1 VKEVQRDT
9 ARQVSID
16 LLDYLPKHKRD
27 ELQRLIEEDPE
38 LWRPLP
44 GPQSAAFSSPADI
57 VGYGGA
63 AGGGKTDLAC
73 GLTLT
78 SHRKIGIFRRN
89 GTELEPIVDRI
100 ATLYG
105 NRDGF
110 NGQKNVWRLKRPD
123 GTPVLIEFCSYPNLG
138 DEQKQQGHDRDLY
151 VFDEASNQ
159 RESQVRFVMGW
170 LRSTFPGQRKR
181 VLMTFNPPTD
191 VEGRWIVRYFAPWLD
206 KKHKNPAKP
215 GELRWFAVD
224 TDGED
229 IEVPDDRPF
238 VWDDDG
244 ERCYDF
250 DEADYQGE
258 RSVRLQ
264 RPMSRT
270 FIPSRVTDNPFLAN
284 SGYVRNLQSLPEPLR
299 SMMLFGDFSAGLE
312 DDPFQVIPTQW
323 VEDAM
328 KRWRRKK
335 KRKPMDSMGVDIAR
349 GGKDKTILFRRHGMW
364 IDDPIVYPGENTPD
378 GATTSGL
385 IIAALR
391 DQAPIHID
399 VVGVGSSPYDFLRNA
414 NQQVIG
420 INAGNK
426 TEETDKAGV
435 LAFGNKKTAMW
446 WKLREALDPT
456 NNTGIQLPDCPE
468 LLADLT
474 LPKWDISGRVI
485 TMWTRK
491 QMVERL
497 GRSPDYGSAL
507 VLAMEDTPKRELFN
521 KLLIKKKKKRG
532 HDPMAPGRLG
542 R

>member
-1 VKEVQRDT
+1 MKEVQQDT
-9 ARQVSID
+9 AKQVAVN
-16 LLDYLPKHKRD
+16 LLDYLPKQKRD

-44 GPQSAAFSSPADI
+44 GPQTAAFESKADI

-89 GTELEPIVDRI
+89 GTELEPIVDRL

-105 NRDGF
+105 SRDGF

-123 GTPVLIEFCSYPNLG
+123 GTPVLVELCSYPNMG

-151 VFDEASNQ
+151 VFDEAANQ
-159 RESQVRFVMGW
+159 REVQVRFVMGW
-170 LRSTFPGQRKR
+170 LRSTHPGQRKR

-191 VEGRWIVRYFAPWLD
+191 VEGRWIVKYFAPWLD
-206 KKHKNPAKP
+206 KKHRNKAMP

-224 TDGED
+224 TDGDD
-229 IEVPDDRPF
+229 IEVPDSRAF
-238 VWDDDG
+238 VWDEDG
-244 ERCYDF
+244 KRCYEF
-250 DEADYQGE
+250 DEADYTGE
-258 RSVRLQ
+258 RQLLLQ

-284 SGYVRNLQSLPEPLR
+284 SGYVRNLQALPEPLR

-312 DDPFQVIPTQW
+312 DDPMQVIPTAW
-323 VEDAM
+323 VEEAQE
-328 KRWRRKK
+328 RWRRKK
-335 KRKPMDSMGVDIAR
+335 RKAEMLSMGVDVAR
-349 GGKDKTILFRRHGMW
+349 GGKDKTIIARRHGMW
-364 IDDPIVYPGENTPD
+364 FDEPIVYPGEATPN
-378 GATTSGL
+378 GPVTAGL

-399 VVGVGSSPYDFLRNA
+399 VVGVGSAPYDFLRES

-420 INAGNK
+420 VNAGCSSDA
-426 TEETDKAGV
+426 TDKAGV
-435 LAFGNKKTAMW
+435 LSFGNKKTAMW
-446 WKLREALDPT
+446 WAFREALDPT
-456 NNTGIQLPDCPE
+456 NNTGICLPPSDD

-474 LPKWDISGRVI
+474 LPKWKISGRTI
-485 TMWTRK
+485 TMWTRE
-491 QMVERL
+491 QMVEKL
-497 GRSPDYGSAL
+497 GRSPDYGSAY
-507 VLAMEDTPKRELFN
+507 VLALEDTPKRDILT
-521 KLLIKKKKKRG
+521 KLLVKKKKSRG
-532 HDPMAPGRLG
+532 HDPMARGRLG